1 MWSEKYRFKEVDQFV
16 GNEKPRS
23 DVLKWIKNWIKG
35 TKPLLLVGPPGTGKT
50 SFIIAV
56 ANFLNYDLVELNAS
70 DFRNKANLESI
81 VQPLLANNSIFG
93 KKILL
98 FLDEVDGIS
107 GRDDYGGLSFLISTL
122 KTSNIPIVMVANS
135 KNSKIKELIKNS
147 KTVEFLLLSPFS
159 CYLLLQNLLAIEN
172 RSLELSQKLDL
183 IEKSSGDVRSLL
195 NLAQS
200 KLQGEYEYNKN
211 LPDNLPVDDCV
222 NLFFSAETASQA
234 KMVLV
239 RSDVIYISPKYGS
252 SPEERVRDIVY
263 ALFSSI
269 VANEKK
275 ISCADMARI
284 LDGLS
289 EVDLYLNK
297 IFKNRNWRLLRYAN
311 DLLVSKLFDVTR
323 GLNIK
328 YSQYNIPFPLI
339 GSIFI
344 RGQSTKMLCRALSKI
359 FHTNSS
365 AIGMFYFLPL
375 IHTLKGLNY
384 HADATGTTITFFFN
398 AEGGE
403 QQQYD
408 DDTTAKL
415 NEILHKEMDR
425 IKKI

>member
-1 MWSEKYRFKEVDQFV
+1 VWSEKYRFKNVDRFV
-16 GNEKPRS
+16 GNEKPRL
-23 DVLKWIKNWIKG
+23 DALKWIKNWMKG
-35 TKPLLLVGPPGTGKT
+35 TKPLLLMGPAGTGKT
-50 SFIIAV
+50 SFV
-56 ANFLNYDLVELNAS
+56 MSMANFLNYDLVELNAS
-70 DFRNKANLESI
+70 DLRNKANLESI
-81 VQPLLANNSIFG
+81 VQPLLDNTSIFG

-135 KNSKIKELIKNS
+135 KNSKIRELIKNS
-147 KTVEFLLLSPFS
+147 KTIEFLPLSPFS
-159 CYLLLQNLLAIEN
+159 CYLLLQNLLETEG
-172 RSLELSQKLDL
+172 RSLELDQKLEL
-183 IEKSSGDVRSLL
+183 IEKSNGDVRSLL

-200 KLQGEYEYNKN
+200 KLQGEYESNKN
-211 LPDNLPVDDCV
+211 PPDNLPVDECV
-222 NLFFSAETASQA
+222 NLFFSAETISQA
-234 KMVLV
+234 KMILI

-269 VANEKK
+269 VANERK
-275 ISCADMARI
+275 ISTMDMAGI

-297 IFKNRNWRLLRYAN
+297 IFKNRNWHLLRYAN
-311 DLLVSKLFDVTR
+311 DMLVSKLFDVTR

-344 RGQSTKMLCRALSKI
+344 RGQSTKMLCKALSKV

-365 AIGMFYFLPL
+365 AVGMFYFLPL
-375 IHTLKGLNY
+375 IYTLKDLNY
-384 HADATGTTITFFFN
+384 HTATDTALSFDG
-398 AEGGE
+398 AEGE
-403 QQQYD
+403 QHHD
-408 DDTTAKL
+408 DDTAAKL
-415 NEILHKEMDR
+415 NEILRKEMDR
-425 IKKI
+425 IKKR

>member
-1 MWSEKYRFKEVDQFV
+1 
-16 GNEKPRS
+16 
-23 DVLKWIKNWIKG
+23 
-35 TKPLLLVGPPGTGKT
+35 
-50 SFIIAV
+50 
-56 ANFLNYDLVELNAS
+56 VELNAS

-81 VQPLLANNSIFG
+81 VQPLLNNTSIFG
-93 KKILL
+93 KKVLL

-122 KTSNIPIVMVANS
+122 KTSNIPIVMAANS
-135 KNSKIKELIKNS
+135 KNSKIRELIKNS
-147 KTVEFLLLSPFS
+147 KTVEFLPLSPFS
-159 CYLLLQNLLAIEN
+159 CYLLLQNLLAVEN
-172 RSLELSQKLDL
+172 TSLELSQKLEL
-183 IEKSSGDVRSLL
+183 IEKSNGDVRSLL

-200 KLQGEYEYNKN
+200 KLQGEYESDKN

-222 NLFFSAETASQA
+222 NLFFSAKTVSQA

-252 SPEERVRDIVY
+252 SPDERVRDIVY
-263 ALFSSI
+263 ALYSSV

-289 EVDLYLNK
+289 EVDLYLNR
-297 IFKNRNWRLLRYAN
+297 IFENRNWRLLRYAN
-311 DLLVSKLFDVTR
+311 DMLVSKLFDVTR

-344 RGQSTKMLCRALSKI
+344 RGQSTKMLCKVLSKV
-359 FHTNSS
+359 FHTSSS

-375 IHTLKGLNY
+375 IYTLKDLNY
-384 HADATGTTITFFFN
+384 NAAATDTTLFFN
-398 AEGGE
+398 AEGEE

-408 DDTTAKL
+408 DDTTTAKL

-425 IKKI
+425 IKKR